1 MSPYLDDNVISIDF
15 QLNGSIMV
23 ETPASHFY
31 PPSPYIGANLIA
43 NGHITNAQCKF
54 EQSTGYFRSQ
64 TVLAYNIKYEM
75 VIIICKINLLCS
87 YDRRYLRNI

>member
-1 MSPYLDDNVISIDF
+1 MSPQLDDNVISIDF

-54 EQSTGYFRSQ
+54 EQNTGYFRSQ
-64 TVLAYNIKYEM
+64 TIEYAM
-75 VIIICKINLLCS
+75 VIMICKINLLCS